1 MQLTLVSK
9 NETNGCKLL
18 TVKME
23 QKMQTLDSKNGTNE
37 CKLFATLVSKNGTY
51 EFKLLTVKMEQM
63 TANSCQ

>member
-1 MQLTLVSK
+1 
-9 NETNGCKLL
+9 
-18 TVKME
+18 ME